1 MRKRAVILTTAGAVA
16 LAMSVAA
23 CGDASDT
30 STGQSGEA
38 AAQQQPSVPVAEVI
52 VRDIVPSNEFN
63 GSLAAP
69 RSVELRP
76 RVSGQIVSVAVP
88 EGGMVRRGQT
98 LFQIDPRP
106 FQVALDQ
113 AVAQQQQAEAQ
124 ASQAQAEL
132 DRAERL
138 VSTGAISRKQFDDAT
153 SQRRALQAGVAAA
166 RAAVAAARLELS
178 FTRVTAPITGRVDR
192 VLVTEGNVVASVAQ
206 AAPLT
211 TIVSVDPLYVEFN
224 IDEATYLASLSAA
237 RRDGGTARLPVSV
250 GLMNDDGHPYAAT
263 LAFLGNG
270 IDKSAGIIQARAIVP
285 NPRGNL
291 TPGLFARVRLASG
304 EARQTLLIADE
315 AIGSDQDKSFVLV
328 LSKDNKAEYR
338 EITTGPIVDGLRVV
352 RSGLAAGDV
361 VIVKGLVRPG
371 MQVSPRRVPM
381 QAPAAPAVPQPA
393 GAEARR

>member
-1 MRKRAVILTTAGAVA
+1 M
-16 LAMSVAA
+16 
-23 CGDASDT
+23 
-30 STGQSGEA
+30 
-38 AAQQQPSVPVAEVI
+38 
-52 VRDIVPSNEFN
+52 
-63 GSLAAP
+63 
-69 RSVELRP
+69 
-76 RVSGQIVSVAVP
+76 
-88 EGGMVRRGQT
+88 
-98 LFQIDPRP
+98 
-106 FQVALDQ
+106 
-113 AVAQQQQAEAQ
+113 
-124 ASQAQAEL
+124 
-132 DRAERL
+132 
-138 VSTGAISRKQFDDAT
+138 
-153 SQRRALQAGVAAA
+153 
-166 RAAVAAARLELS
+166 
-178 FTRVTAPITGRVDR
+178 
-192 VLVTEGNVVASVAQ
+192 
-206 AAPLT
+206 
-211 TIVSVDPLYVEFN
+211 SVDPLYVEFN